1 MTFRKM
7 VFALPLLGLAI
18 AIAQADAARPAGEAE
33 ALGLLFTHETVVR
46 QDGEPVVR
54 IEQRLAVDGCDAVV
68 TTTHYAPG
76 EDGRRRMVELS
87 RFEIGR
93 MDVVE
98 RAGAA
103 EATGDVPAPLPDR
116 AQLDLTA
123 RDHFVQAGDDGLSRW
138 LAALRATRT
147 APDRSAEMR
156 ALQFRVAAGEFGPF
170 ARANGYEMR
179 SYLEGDPEPYYA
191 MPLPAI
197 SLSLPVG
204 ADAAAAA
211 AAAWRSYAEDHCAA

>member
-1 MTFRKM
+1 MTFPEM
-7 VFALPLLGLAI
+7 LLAVPAFLLALGPAE
-18 AIAQADAARPAGEAE
+18 AARATQQEEAA
-33 ALGLLFTHETVVR
+33 ALGARFSHETVVR
-46 QDGEPVVR
+46 LDGEPVVR
-54 IEQRLAVDGCDAVV
+54 IEQHLDVDACDAVV

-76 EDGRRRMVELS
+76 DDGARRMVERS

-98 RAGAA
+98 RAEAE

-123 RDHFVQAGDDGLSRW
+123 RDYFVRAGDDGLSRW

-197 SLSLPVG
+197 SLSLPV
-204 ADAAAAA
+204 DAEAAVDAWTGYAA
-211 AAAWRSYAEDHCAA
+211 EHCPR